1 MRHRASN
8 KQFSRGAFS
17 LQAWAAH
24 TYVACKKDLWT
35 NKSETELVP
44 LMAGPFACHERERTS
59 KTEWFLNWKIGW
71 KIFVVVLVN
80 RWAVGLSLWSVGRQ
94 SSRGAEHT
102 AGSWD
107 RPRVRFESVSVDL
120 EAKSTV
126 SRAPWDMSTSA
137 RGNGRL
143 WSSRTLWW
151 SRKWIRPCLVPA

>member
-1 MRHRASN
+1 
-8 KQFSRGAFS
+8 
-17 LQAWAAH
+17 
-24 TYVACKKDLWT
+24 
-35 NKSETELVP
+35 
-44 LMAGPFACHERERTS
+44 MAGLFACHGRE
-59 KTEWFLNWKIGW
+59 KHLQNWMISELKDW
-71 KIFVVVLVN
+71 MKNFVVTRRYHVVVVLVN

-151 SRKWIRPCLVPA
+151 SWKWISVVYTADKDQRLLQSSKTYLHRRPI